1 LSPGPVVRIS
11 LIVPVLNE
19 ESTLP
24 AFLAMAAQLNAF
36 EIIVADGGST
46 DRTAHIA
53 RAAGATFTASAPG
66 RGPQMNAGAALATGD
81 VLLFLH
87 ADARLRPGALSVLAQ
102 ALADP
107 NLRGGIFDVVFDG
120 GDWVARTFNFIYHW
134 RRYCGIF
141 YGDAGIF
148 VRREVFTAMGGFRNF
163 PIMEDYEFGR
173 RLFGWGGRMALL
185 QEPIH
190 ISDRRWRKAGLL
202 RTLAVWVVIQTAYSL
217 GYPAERLG
225 RLYRQIR

>member
-1 LSPGPVVRIS
+1 MRIS

-24 AFLAMAAQLNAF
+24 TFLAMAAKLRPA

-46 DRTAHIA
+46 DRTALIA
-53 RAAGATFTASAPG
+53 QQAGVQFTISQPG

-87 ADARLRPGALSVLAQ
+87 ADAQLRPGALAAIAA
-102 ALADP
+102 ALANP
-107 NLRGGIFDVVFDG
+107 QLRGGIFDVVFDG

-185 QEPIH
+185 SEPIF
-190 ISDRRWRKAGLL
+190 ISDRRWRKAGLC
-202 RTLAVWVVIQTAYSL
+202 RTLVVWIIIQTAYSL

-225 RLYRQIR
+225 TIYRQIR